1 MIPRVNPQSGFTLA
15 ETLVALFILAMVSSA
30 GAALL
35 ISATS
40 TTQQIREQEAAARK
54 LDVAQSLIRQDIG
67 AMSTRGVRPADGFS
81 PAGNLFGEASR
92 GDAPFLRFVR
102 SGWLNPGLIEPRS
115 NYQAVEYSLRNGNL
129 VREASLRPDATN
141 GTPVSSRILLEGVER
156 VELGFVRGG
165 QRSDFWQGDAGQSL
179 SVLPDMIELLIIFQD
194 ETRLTIAAL
203 SGGRS

>member
-1 MIPRVNPQSGFTLA
+1 MMSRPDPQSGFTLA

-35 ISATS
+35 IGATS
-40 TTQQIREQEAAARK
+40 TSQQIREQETAVRA

-67 AMSTRGVRPADGFS
+67 SMSTRGVRPADGFS

-92 GDAPFLRFVR
+92 GEAPFLRFVR
-102 SGWLNPGLIEPRS
+102 TGWLNPGLIEPRS
-115 NYQAVEYSLRNGNL
+115 SFQSVEYSVRNGNL
-129 VREASLRPDATN
+129 IREASLRPDATN
-141 GTPVSSRILLEGVER
+141 GTPVSSRVLLEGVER
-156 VELGFVRGG
+156 VELGFVRVD

-179 SVLPDMIELLIIFQD
+179 NVLPDMIEIIVIFQD

-203 SGGRS
+203 SGGRV